1 MKGDH
6 RLDLTRLIVK
16 DTMANLSPNTKQIPW
31 FPDHAPSSLSGMT
44 LRRDTSI
51 IKELVIP
58 DEPERAIWNPFCRVL
73 RKTDDIAPKASNR

>member
-1 MKGDH
+1 
-6 RLDLTRLIVK
+6 
-16 DTMANLSPNTKQIPW
+16 MANLSPNTKQIPW

-58 DEPERAIWNPFCRVL
+58 DEPERAIWNPFRRVL

>member
-1 MKGDH
+1 
-6 RLDLTRLIVK
+6 
-16 DTMANLSPNTKQIPW
+16 MAQKTKKSISIEGKIRPNTKQMPW

-58 DEPERAIWNPFCRVL
+58 DEPERAIRNPFR
-73 RKTDDIAPKASNR
+73 REHPQNEWHRT

>member
-16 DTMANLSPNTKQIPW
+16 DTMVNLSPNTKQMLWIPT
-31 FPDHAPSSLSGMT
+31 HVPSSLSGMT
-44 LRRDTSI
+44 LRHDTSI

-58 DEPERAIWNPFCRVL
+58 DEPERAIWNPFR
-73 RKTDDIAPKASNR
+73 REHPYNG

>member
-58 DEPERAIWNPFCRVL
+58 DEPERAIQNLFRREHP
-73 RKTDDIAPKASNR
+73 

>member
-16 DTMANLSPNTKQIPW
+16 DTMANLSPNTKQMSW
-31 FPDHAPSSLSGMT
+31 FPDHAPSSLLGMT
-44 LRRDTSI
+44 LRHDTSI

-58 DEPERAIWNPFCRVL
+58 DEPERAIRNPFR
-73 RKTDDIAPKASNR
+73 REHP